1 MCAYQTDMDARAG
14 MDTETSKLALGQSW
28 EMSEDWAPSVTKQL
42 EPEARSPG
50 DTQLSLDKGCQGY

>member
-1 MCAYQTDMDARAG
+1 MDARAG
-14 MDTETSKLALGQSW
+14 MDTETSKLALGQIW